1 MAIRKDLDDML
12 NSLKTGAPKAAETKP
27 AQTVTHRKSVYDEMS
42 VDDLLS
48 ALTDEKKSAEN
59 VKNVYVKRSEKLPDE
74 TKKDS
79 LADSRSAVE
88 ALMEKKFS
96 NAPEFSAKSDSSEI
110 KAAEIFNEKP
120 KSAVSA
126 SKAEEKLQKFER
138 SETKN
143 VKDEAP
149 KERKKRIVITGELPD
164 YEAIRREELEKN
176 RIESEKAE
184 AAAKSVVQ
192 KTNELTPVEAITAEA
207 IGSPKITQSEEI
219 PETDAEISAALS
231 EIRQTDGVPEEIVPE
246 TAEEKRKGGFLSKR
260 KNKRRKDSEKEQ
272 SLNFE
277 EASKDEETVVNEE
290 MSEVPY
296 EVEEPILNDFSENT
310 AEEAYEIKT
319 ENKPSAES
327 DPPSVDELLDA
338 AIAEIKNAQASEA
351 AEELSS
357 GIGLSD
363 ETEAAESD
371 AVNGLIDDIRE
382 DTAAAIAELEKS
394 AEEKA
399 EETEQDSY
407 SAESKSDKNTTLQD
421 EEKPK
426 KKLVLRRIL
435 DEDPNDIINERSEKT
450 EADEDIP
457 SEKYKGRFKKR
468 LYMVLGAVFSVFAV
482 IGIITVI
489 VKGVGLVRSFTSGE
503 VKKDGFTEII
513 YPAVIMDIE
522 AFGDPTELTS
532 NQMIT
537 AAIWSIVMSED
548 RISKYNV
555 SPGTDTIF
563 IPYMDVEARAVEMFG
578 AEHPEFNHCTVGPI
592 ESRFVYSDGAY
603 NVKIAPI
610 TFTYSPEIKSIVKS
624 GNTYTL
630 TVDYIDELPAW
641 MEKSVAK
648 SVEFKLIE
656 KEDGSYIMDSMKI
669 LYVKSSNV

>member
-59 VKNVYVKRSEKLPDE
+59 VKNVSVKRSEKLPDE

-96 NAPEFSAKSDSSEI
+96 NAPEFSDKSNSSEI
-110 KAAEIFNEKP
+110 RAAEISNENP
-120 KSAVSA
+120 KYAVSA

-138 SETKN
+138 SETKK

-207 IGSPKITQSEEI
+207 IGSKKITQSEEI

-231 EIRQTDGVPEEIVPE
+231 EIRQTDGVPEEIAPE

-277 EASKDEETVVNEE
+277 EASKAEETVVNEE

-319 ENKPSAES
+319 ENKPSAEP

-357 GIGLSD
+357 EIGVSD

-394 AEEKA
+394 TAEKA
-399 EETEQDSY
+399 AETEQASY
-407 SAESKSDKNTTLQD
+407 PDERKSDENTLQD

-489 VKGVGLVRSFTSGE
+489 AKGVGLVRSFTSGE

-578 AEHPEFNHCTVGPI
+578 SEHPEFNHCTVGPI